1 MSMKKQPTTVRP
13 LKVEEIVSR
22 AQQFDYS
29 TLTPMVSWLRTADA
43 MQRQADIYEREGD
56 DQKAYELLFRKADLV
71 LGKLPH
77 HPQAHEHEIALK
89 EARRTVL
96 RNLERLET
104 LKPRL
109 HDRYARYED
118 DMKRREEKRAAELSK
133 RHTTQ
138 IDGIGGIEDM
148 RRLSLGRQ
156 GSTTWQDDNSQR
168 SLDAGSNRD
177 LAVKIAK
184 KEIKRRDVA
193 RRAVRQAG
201 LSPEEEQ
208 GRRTGGLWSKWEDE
222 LVTKTARSNSVDDL
236 SQQIIDTRRRIDS
249 PRHIRN
255 SQSVDNTIAR
265 PNNFRYPSVQ
275 PPTVFELPG
284 DSPIIQELPADP
296 IYPKSPPSIPPYPI
310 ELSADSIASK
320 PPPRPPKPPQ
330 QRQQLSIDTS
340 RPPPIPSKASFSS
353 DESAPESRSTS
364 TSATP
369 TQIDLSPPSYS
380 FKPSAYLEN
389 GTALRTI
396 FLPPELRHSFLSL
409 AAPNTSRNLETC
421 GFLCGTL
428 ISNALFISKL
438 VIPEQEST
446 SDTCE
451 MINESALF
459 DYCDREELMVLGWI
473 HTHPTQT
480 CFMSSRDL
488 HTHSAYQV
496 MMPESIAIVC
506 APSKDPSWGVF
517 RLTDPPGLK
526 TVLNCKQTGIFHPH
540 AEANIYTDALRPGHV
555 FEAKGLD
562 FEIVDLR
569 PGH

>member
-1 MSMKKQPTTVRP
+1 MSTTKRPTMVRP

-22 AQQFDYS
+22 AQQFDYNI
-29 TLTPMVSWLRTADA
+29 LTPMLSWLRTADA

-77 HPQAHEHEIALK
+77 HPQAHEQEAALRD
-89 EARRTVL
+89 ARRTVVK
-96 RNLERLET
+96 NLERLET
-104 LKPRL
+104 LKPRINK
-109 HDRYARYED
+109 RYARFE
-118 DMKRREEKRAAELSK
+118 EALEKRQERQAELSK
-133 RHTTQ
+133 RHTAQ
-138 IDGIGGIEDM
+138 VDGLGISEDIG
-148 RRLSLGRQ
+148 RLSLARN
-156 GSTTWQDDNSQR
+156 GSGSWFDDNSQQ
-168 SLDAGSNRD
+168 SLDAGTNRD

-208 GRRTGGLWSKWEDE
+208 DRRTGGFWSQWEDE
-222 LVTKTARSNSVDDL
+222 LVTKTTRSNSVDDL
-236 SQQIIDTRRRIDS
+236 SQQIIDTRRRMDS
-249 PRHIRN
+249 PRHFKGSSSGDSATPRA
-255 SQSVDNTIAR
+255 STY
-265 PNNFRYPSVQ
+265 RYPTVQ
-275 PPTVFELPG
+275 PPTLFELPG
-284 DSPIIQELPADP
+284 DSPIIQELPAEP
-296 IYPKSPPSIPPYPI
+296 VLTQPSPPP
-310 ELSADSIASK
+310 L
-320 PPPRPPKPPQ
+320 PPPPAELNADAPPKLPPKPT
-330 QRQQLSIDTS
+330 QRQPSLSIDT
-340 RPPPIPSKASFSS
+340 RPPPIPAKSTES
-353 DESAPESRSTS
+353 DESGPDSLS
-364 TSATP
+364 TSATTGP
-369 TQIDLSPPSYS
+369 DLSPPSYS
-380 FKPSAYLEN
+380 FKPAAYLEN
-389 GTALRTI
+389 GCALRTI
-396 FLPPELRHSFLSL
+396 FLPPELRHSFVSI
-409 AAPNTSRNLETC
+409 AASNTKRNLETC

-428 ISNALFISKL
+428 ISNALFVSKL

-451 MINESALF
+451 MVNESALF

-540 AEANIYTDALRPGHV
+540 AEANTYTDALRPGHV

-569 PGH
+569 PGRWGN

>member
-1 MSMKKQPTTVRP
+1 MSTTKQPAMVRP

-29 TLTPMVSWLRTADA
+29 TFTPVVSWLRTADA

-77 HPQAHEHEIALK
+77 HPQAHEQEAALK
-89 EARRTVL
+89 DARRIVL
-96 RNLERLET
+96 KNLERLET
-104 LKPRL
+104 LKPRITK
-109 HDRYARYED
+109 RYARYED
-118 DMKRREEKRAAELSK
+118 ALAKRKERQAELAK
-133 RHTTQ
+133 RQTSQ
-138 IDGIGGIEDM
+138 ADGAGISEGTA
-148 RRLSLGRQ
+148 RPSLTRK
-156 GSTTWQDDNSQR
+156 GSGTWYDDSSQR
-168 SLDAGSNRD
+168 TLDASANRD

-184 KEIKRRDVA
+184 KEIQRRDVA

-208 GRRTGGLWSKWEDE
+208 GRRTGGLWSQWEDE
-222 LVTKTARSNSVDDL
+222 LVTKTTRSNSVDDL
-236 SQQIIDTRRRIDS
+236 SQQIIDTRRRMDS
-249 PRHIRN
+249 PRHIKG
-255 SQSVDNTIAR
+255 SSSVDGATPRASAY
-265 PNNFRYPSVQ
+265 RYPTVQ

-284 DSPIIQELPADP
+284 DTPIIQELPADP
-296 IYPKSPPSIPPYPI
+296 VYPRSPPPIPPLPV
-310 ELSADSIASK
+310 ELSADSAPK
-320 PPPRPPKPPQ
+320 PPPKPPL
-330 QRQQLSIDTS
+330 RHPSLSIDT
-340 RPPPIPSKASFSS
+340 RPPPIPAKSSES
-353 DESAPESRSTS
+353 DESYPDSRSTS
-364 TSATP
+364 ATTGP
-369 TQIDLSPPSYS
+369 DLSPPSYS
-380 FKPSAYLEN
+380 FKPAAYLEN

-409 AAPNTSRNLETC
+409 AASNTARNLETC

-428 ISNALFISKL
+428 ISNALFVSKL

-451 MINESALF
+451 MVNESALF

-488 HTHSAYQV
+488 HTHGAYQV

-517 RLTDPPGLK
+517 RLTDPPGLR

-540 AEANIYTDALRPGHV
+540 SDENIYTDALRPGHV

-569 PGH
+569 PGRSIR